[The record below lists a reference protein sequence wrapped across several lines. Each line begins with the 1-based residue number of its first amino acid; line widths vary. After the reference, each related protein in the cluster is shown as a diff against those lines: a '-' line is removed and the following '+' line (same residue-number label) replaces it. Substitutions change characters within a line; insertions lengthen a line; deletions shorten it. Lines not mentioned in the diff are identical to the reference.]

1 MAIIRPF
8 RAYRPV
14 DNLVEYVAAPPYD
27 VVNSEEARALVKDNK
42 YSFLRVD
49 RGEVNL
55 SKDIY
60 KYDDRVYECSRD
72 LLDSMIKEG
81 IYIQD
86 KEPMFYIYR
95 QIMNGKNQT
104 GLVICASIE
113 EYIENKI
120 KKHENIRDD
129 KGIDRVKHI
138 KYCNAHTG
146 PIFLVYRENKSIT
159 DIINKY
165 IKFNPIYN
173 FVADDNITHV
183 VWKIDNKDDIKYITE
198 SFYNIE
204 NLYIADGHHRI
215 EAAAR
220 VAMENK
226 KNNNKDNFNDEIN
239 YFLAIAY
246 PDSEVN
252 ILDYNR
258 TIKDLNGYTKKEFLE
273 EVSKKFKIKK
283 SDNNKPVSPER
294 KHTFGMY
301 IDKEWY
307 ILEAN
312 REIINEK
319 VKSEELDVSI
329 LQNNILA
336 PILGIDNPKK
346 SDRIEFIGG
355 IRGLKELEKRVDTD
369 MAVSFS
375 LYPIEMSDIMSI
387 ADEGGIMP
395 PKSTWFEPK
404 PRSGIFIHKF
414 N

>member
-1 MAIIRPF
+1 MAIIKPF
-8 RAYRPV
+8 KAYRPV
-14 DNLVEYVAAPPYD
+14 DKLVEYVAALPYD
-27 VVNSEEARALVKDNK
+27 VVNSEEARELVKDNR

-55 SKDIY
+55 PRYIY
-60 KYDDRVYECSRD
+60 KYDNRVYECARD
-72 LLDSMIKEG
+72 LLDNMINEG

-86 KEPMFYIYR
+86 EKPMFYIYR
-95 QIMNGKNQT
+95 QIMNGKSQT
-104 GLVICASIE
+104 GLVTCASIE
-113 EYIENKI
+113 EYIGNKI

-146 PIFLVYRENKSIT
+146 LIFLVYRENTSIT
-159 DIINKY
+159 DIIDKY
-165 IKFNPIYN
+165 IKFEPIYN
-173 FVADDNITHV
+173 FVSDDNITHI
-183 VWKIDNKDDIKYITE
+183 VWKIDRDEDIKYIME

-220 VAMENK
+220 VAIENGETYK
-226 KNNNKDNFNDEIN
+226 SDDEIN
-239 YFLAIAY
+239 YFLAIVY
-246 PDSEVN
+246 SDSEVN
-252 ILDYNR
+252 VLDYNR
-258 TIKDLNGYTKKEFLE
+258 TVKDLNGYTKEEFLK
-273 EVSKKFKIKK
+273 EVSKKFKVEK
-283 SDNNKPVSPER
+283 SDGNKPISPR
-294 KHTFGMY
+294 GKHIFGMY

-307 ILEAN
+307 KLEAN
-312 REIINEK
+312 KEIITEEMN
-319 VKSEELDVSI
+319 SEGLDVSI

-355 IRGLKELEKRVDTD
+355 IRGLKELERRADTD
-369 MAVSFS
+369 MTVSFS
-375 LYPIEMSDIMSI
+375 LYPIEISDIMTI

-414 N
+414 

>member
-1 MAIIRPF
+1 MAIIKPF

-14 DNLVEYVAAPPYD
+14 NSLVKYVAAPPYD
-27 VVNSEEARALVKDNK
+27 VVNSEEARELVKDNK

-55 SKDIY
+55 PRDIC
-60 KYDDRVYECSRD
+60 KYDNRVYECARD
-72 LLDSMIKEG
+72 FLDNMINEG

-86 KEPMFYIYR
+86 EKPIFYIYR
-95 QIMNGKNQT
+95 QIMNGKSQT
-104 GLVICASIE
+104 GLVTCASIE

-129 KGIDRVKHI
+129 KGVDRVKHI

-146 PIFLVYRENKSIT
+146 PIFLVYREDKTIT
-159 DIINKY
+159 DIIEKY
-165 IKFNPIYN
+165 IKLEPIYN
-173 FVADDNITHV
+173 FLADDNITNI
-183 VWKIDNKDDIKYITE
+183 VWKIDGDEDIKYIME

-220 VAMENK
+220 VAIENGRVYK
-226 KNNNKDNFNDEIN
+226 KSDEIN
-239 YFLAIAY
+239 YFLAIVY
-246 PDSEVN
+246 PDTEVN
-252 ILDYNR
+252 VLDYNR
-258 TIKDLNGYTKKEFLE
+258 TVKDLNGYTKEEFLKE
-273 EVSKKFKIKK
+273 ISKKFKVKK
-283 SDNNKPVSPER
+283 SRMNKPISPER

-307 ILEAN
+307 ELEAN
-312 REIINEK
+312 AEIITKEIN
-319 VKSEELDVSI
+319 SESLDVSI
-329 LQNNILA
+329 LQNNILD
-336 PILGIDNPKK
+336 PILGIDDPKK

-355 IRGLKELEKRVDTD
+355 IRGLKELERRADTE
-369 MAVSFS
+369 MRVSFS
-375 LYPIEMSDIMSI
+375 LYPIEISDIMTI
-387 ADEGGIMP
+387 ADKGGIMP

>member
-1 MAIIRPF
+1 MAIIKPF

-14 DNLVEYVAAPPYD
+14 NSLVRYVAAPPYD
-27 VVNSEEARALVKDNK
+27 VVSSEEARELVKDNK
-42 YSFLRVD
+42 FSFLRVD

-55 SKDIY
+55 PREID
-60 KYDDRVYECSRD
+60 KYDNRVYEYSRD
-72 LLDSMIKEG
+72 LLDNMINEG

-86 KEPMFYIYR
+86 EKPMFYIYR
-95 QIMNGKNQT
+95 QIMNGKSQT
-104 GLVICASIE
+104 GLVACASIE

-138 KYCNAHTG
+138 KYCKAHTG
-146 PIFLVYRENKSIT
+146 PIFLVYREDVTIT
-159 DIINKY
+159 DIIDKY
-165 IKFNPIYN
+165 IKFEPIYN
-173 FVADDNITHV
+173 FVTDDNITHI
-183 VWKIDNKDDIKYITE
+183 VWGINGNEDIKYIME

-220 VAMENK
+220 VAIENGEAYK
-226 KNNNKDNFNDEIN
+226 SDDEIN

-246 PDSEVN
+246 PDTEVN
-252 ILDYNR
+252 VLDYNR
-258 TIKDLNGYTKKEFLE
+258 TVKDLNGYTKEEFLK
-273 EVSKKFKIKK
+273 EVSKKFKVKK
-283 SDNNKPVSPER
+283 SDGNRPISPER

-307 ILEAN
+307 ELEAN
-312 REIINEK
+312 AEIITKEIN
-319 VKSEELDVSI
+319 SQSLDVSI

-336 PILGIDNPKK
+336 PILGIDDPKK

-355 IRGLKELEKRVDTD
+355 IRGLKELERRADTD
-369 MAVSFS
+369 MRVSFS
-375 LYPIEMSDIMSI
+375 LYPIEMSDIMTI
-387 ADEGGIMP
+387 ADNGGIMP

-414 N
+414 

>member
-8 RAYRPV
+8 RAYRPI
-14 DNLVEYVAAPPYD
+14 DNLVKYVAALPYD
-27 VVNSEEARALVKDNK
+27 VVNSEEARELVKDNK

-55 SKDIY
+55 PRDVY

-72 LLDSMIKEG
+72 LLDNMIQEG
-81 IYIQD
+81 VYIQD
-86 KEPMFYIYR
+86 DKPMFYIYR
-95 QIMNGKNQT
+95 QIMNGKSQT
-104 GLVICASIE
+104 GLVICASIDD
-113 EYIENKI
+113 YINNKI

-129 KGIDRVKHI
+129 KGEDRVKHI

-146 PIFLVYRENKSIT
+146 PIFLVYKENKYIL
-159 DIINKY
+159 DIINQY
-165 IKFNPIYN
+165 TKFNPIYN
-173 FVADDNITHV
+173 FVSNDNITHI
-183 VWKIDNKDDIKYITE
+183 VWQIDNEEDIKHITE

-215 EAAAR
+215 EAAAK
-220 VAMENK
+220 VSIENK
-226 KNNNKDNFNDEIN
+226 KYHNFNDEIN
-239 YFLAIAY
+239 YFLAIVY
-246 PDSEVN
+246 SENEVN

-258 TIKDLNGYTKKEFLE
+258 TVKDLNGYTKEGLIE
-273 EVSKKFKIKK
+273 EVSKKFKVIK
-283 SDNNKPVSPER
+283 SDNNKPISPVK

-307 ILEAN
+307 ILEAD
-312 REIINEK
+312 EDIINEE
-319 VKSEELDVSI
+319 VNSECLDVTI
-329 LQNNILA
+329 LQKNILA

-355 IRGLKELEKRVDTD
+355 IRGLKELERRADTD
-369 MAVSFS
+369 MAISFS
-375 LYPIEMSDIMSI
+375 LYPIEISDIMSI

-414 N
+414 

>member
-1 MAIIRPF
+1 MAIIKPF
-8 RAYRPV
+8 KAYRPV
-14 DNLVEYVAAPPYD
+14 DKLVEYVAALPYD
-27 VVNSEEARALVKDNK
+27 VVNSEEARELVKDNK

-55 SKDIY
+55 PRDIY
-60 KYDDRVYECSRD
+60 KYDNRVYECARD
-72 LLDSMIKEG
+72 LLDNMINEG

-86 KEPMFYIYR
+86 EKPMFYIYR
-95 QIMNGKNQT
+95 QIMNGKSQT
-104 GLVICASIE
+104 GLVTCASIE
-113 EYIENKI
+113 EYIGNKI

-146 PIFLVYRENKSIT
+146 LIFLVYRENTSIT
-159 DIINKY
+159 DIIDKY
-165 IKFNPIYN
+165 IKFEPIYN
-173 FVADDNITHV
+173 FVADDNITHI
-183 VWKIDNKDDIKYITE
+183 VWKIDRDEDIKYIME

-220 VAMENK
+220 VAIENGETYK
-226 KNNNKDNFNDEIN
+226 SDDEIN
-239 YFLAIAY
+239 YFLAIVY

-252 ILDYNR
+252 VLDYNR
-258 TIKDLNGYTKKEFLE
+258 TVKDLNGYTKEEFLK
-273 EVSKKFKIKK
+273 EVSKKFKVEK
-283 SDNNKPVSPER
+283 SDGNKPISPR
-294 KHTFGMY
+294 GKHIFGMY

-307 ILEAN
+307 TLEAN
-312 REIINEK
+312 EEIINKEIN
-319 VKSEELDVSI
+319 SESLDVSI
-329 LQNNILA
+329 LQNNILG
-336 PILGIDNPKK
+336 PILGIDDPKK

-355 IRGLKELEKRVDTD
+355 IRGLKELERRADTD
-369 MAVSFS
+369 MTVSFS
-375 LYPIEMSDIMSI
+375 LYPIEISDIMTI

-414 N
+414 